1 MPGSGSAAQVRCSLG
16 SAAWGFVA
24 TSAASSRFVI
34 NGLGRME
41 AKDLIERAPV
51 DVLKRVPEAEA
62 RRGRELLEKGG
73 AWVEI
78 N

>member
-1 MPGSGSAAQVRCSLG
+1 MAYPDDEQTEFTLRLIEVGDKKISVIKAIGE
-16 SAAWGFVA
+16 
-24 TSAASSRFVI
+24 I

>member
-1 MPGSGSAAQVRCSLG
+1 MAYPDDEQTEFTLRLIEVGDKKISVIKAIGE
-16 SAAWGFVA
+16 
-24 TSAASSRFVI
+24 I

-73 AWVEI
+73 AWGEI